1 MAEWFIKVQGKENG
15 PISSQALVR
24 LTRENKIGPETFV
37 RRGTAG
43 AWTRARMIKGLF
55 EETQAA
61 PAQNHVA
68 ATAVAAADGAA
79 TAVAVQDT
87 APVDIDQLAA
97 AEAGLIQPGP
107 PSESIPMGPAPD
119 MTLASRNVTAA
130 AAAVKPLR
138 RKDRSGEPSV
148 MSGAQGGLVIV
159 LLLILLALPYLSFLH
174 ATPEWEYRV
183 EPLATNDLATKLT
196 ELGDEGWELVE
207 MRSVRT
213 NSGNQQE
220 LVLKRKK

>member
-55 EETQAA
+55 EETQAV
-61 PAQNHVA
+61 PAQNHAA

-87 APVDIDQLAA
+87 VPVDVDQLAA

-107 PSESIPMGPAPD
+107 PTESIPMGPAPD
-119 MTLASRNVTAA
+119 MTLASRNATAA
-130 AAAVKPLR
+130 AVPVKPLR
-138 RKDRSGEPSV
+138 RKDSGEPSP
-148 MSGAQGGLVIV
+148 MSAAQGGLVIV
-159 LLLILLALPYLSFLH
+159 LLLVLLALPYLSFLH
-174 ATPEWEYRV
+174 LAPTWEYRV
-183 EPLATNDLATKLT
+183 EPLAANDLATKLT

-207 MRSVRT
+207 MRTVRT
-213 NSGNQQE
+213 SSGNQQE